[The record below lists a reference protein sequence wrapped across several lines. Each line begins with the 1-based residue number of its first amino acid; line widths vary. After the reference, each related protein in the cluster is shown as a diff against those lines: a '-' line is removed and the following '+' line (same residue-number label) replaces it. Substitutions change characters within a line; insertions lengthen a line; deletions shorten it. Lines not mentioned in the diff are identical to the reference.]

1 MIRVFNHYL
10 STRVLILT
18 AIEALVLFQAMI
30 LGYQVRNLGQDVP
43 FPIVEALCFTVV
55 MLLMMTALGLYE
67 TFSEEFKTTIQRVI
81 VAYLMTLIVLSVIFY
96 LIPQTYVGRGVFALT
111 TVFAVASLML
121 VRVVLFKVSDVGL
134 PRRRVLILGNGRE
147 AEDLIRFLHEGARG
161 RTVQYAGLYPVTGER
176 QGGKFERL
184 LNHDHL
190 LRTVHDLGVSEI
202 VIAVR
207 ERRGGVLPLRQLLD
221 AKLKGIK
228 VSDLASFYERELG
241 LLHIDNIKA
250 SWLIFGTGFDQGMF
264 RDVVKRVF
272 DLVASLIL
280 LVATLPIHLLAMIA
294 VVLES
299 GFPIF
304 YSQERVGQGS
314 EPFRIYKLRS
324 MVQDAEK
331 DGKPRWAG
339 TNDARVT
346 RVGRFIRRTRIDELP
361 QLFNVLR
368 GDMSFVGPRPERAF
382 FVDQLVEEIPFYDVR
397 HSVKPGVTGWSQV
410 RYPYGA
416 SKDDALKKLQYD
428 LYYVKNHSLFLD
440 LLILVDTV
448 QVVLLGKGAR

>member
-96 LIPQTYVGRGVFALT
+96 LIPQTYVGCGVFALT

>member
-10 STRVLILT
+10 STRVLILA
-18 AIEALVLFQAMI
+18 AIEALVLFQAMV
-30 LGYQVRNLGQDVP
+30 LGFQVRYFGQSVP
-43 FPIVEALCFTVV
+43 FPIIESLCFTVV

-67 TFSEEFKTTIQRVI
+67 SFAEEFRATIQRVI
-81 VAYLMTLIVLSVIFY
+81 VAYLMTLVVLSVMFY
-96 LIPQTYVGRGVFALT
+96 LIPQAYVGRGVFALT
-111 TVFAVASLML
+111 SVFSVASLLL
-121 VRVVLFKVSDVGL
+121 VRIVLFRVSDVGL

-147 AEDLIRFLHEGARG
+147 AEELIRFLHDGERG

-176 QGGKFERL
+176 SNGKEERQF
-184 LNHDHL
+184 NHDHL
-190 LRTVHDLGVSEI
+190 LRTVNELGVSEI

-241 LLHIDNIKA
+241 LLQIDNMKA
-250 SWLIFGTGFDQGMF
+250 SWLIFGSGFDQGMF
-264 RDVVKRVF
+264 RDVVKRIF
-272 DLVASLIL
+272 DLMASLGL
-280 LVATLPIHLLAMIA
+280 LIVTLPIHVAAMIA
-294 VVLES
+294 VVIES

-314 EPFRIYKLRS
+314 LPFKIYKLRS
-324 MVQDAEK
+324 MVKDAEK

-339 TNDARVT
+339 ANDARVT
-346 RVGRFIRRTRIDELP
+346 RVGKFIRRTRIDELP
-361 QLFNVLR
+361 QLFNVLK

-382 FVDQLVEEIPFYDVR
+382 FVNQLVDEIPFYDVR

-416 SKDDALKKLQYD
+416 SKEDALKKLQYD

-440 LLILVDTV
+440 MLILVDTV